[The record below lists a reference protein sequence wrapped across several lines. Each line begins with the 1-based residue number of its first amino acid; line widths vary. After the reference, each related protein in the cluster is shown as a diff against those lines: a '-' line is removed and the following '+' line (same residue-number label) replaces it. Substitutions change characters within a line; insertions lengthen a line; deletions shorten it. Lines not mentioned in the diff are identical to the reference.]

1 MSYIGKITTGGS
13 TYHVGSTLYGT
24 CDTAAG
30 TAIKVA
36 VVEGFDT
43 LETGVTVHIKFTN
56 SNTASNPS
64 LEIRPS
70 STSGQQASHAIFV
83 DETRRPGTTAFTS
96 WFSGSVVSF
105 TYDGSYWRMNDYI
118 PNTDTND
125 AVTQTATD
133 STNATYEFLFSNTAD
148 NTTRTE
154 GARKTQYLTFNPSK
168 KALTVGSR
176 ASGSTVGDYSLGIG
190 ESVTASAINSFAVGN
205 NAYVSGNYGVA
216 MGLGTKSK
224 YKSQF
229 VFGEYNAIDSKS
241 GAFIPTDRGN
251 YVEIVGNGT
260 SSVRSNARTLDWDGV
275 EWTAGGY
282 TTTSQETV
290 EGTTTLD
297 YTTTI
302 TSKHCYVERLRY
314 DNEHDP
320 LLTSLTMSHNDI
332 TAQGT
337 TWDGTNTSLKLA
349 IAGKLSRAG
358 GSITG
363 SVVADGSGIYLGS
376 STGRFAGLY
385 TNDINCSGWI
395 GGNIIRCGTKVV
407 TATAANYLKV
417 FTNAEL
423 NTLFNTTGCS
433 NGNCVVFAMNGD
445 FSAHAKYLSGTVYE
459 NGNWYI
465 KTIDGS
471 NITAGNFRV
480 NYICIRFNV

>member
-176 ASGSTVGDYSLGIG
+176 ASGSAVGDYSLGIG
-190 ESVTASAINSFAVGN
+190 ESVTASAINSFAIGN
-205 NAYVSGNYGVA
+205 NASAQSNYGVA
-216 MGLGTKSK
+216 IGLGSKSRHR
-224 YKSQF
+224 SQF
-229 VFGEYNAIDSKS
+229 VFGEYNIMDNKA
-241 GAFIPTDRGN
+241 GVTIPIDRGN
-251 YVEIVGNGT
+251 YIEVVGNGT
-260 SSVRSNARTLDWDGV
+260 SSVRSNARTLDWDGN
-275 EWTAGGY
+275 EWLAGSLVASSVSAVDSNSNTNTSISPTGLATYTVPSGSQAISTGLY
-282 TTTSQETV
+282 TTSDDIVLYSGTV
-290 EGTTTLD
+290 T
-297 YTTTI
+297 
-302 TSKHCYVERLRY
+302 
-314 DNEHDP
+314 N
-320 LLTSLTMSHNDI
+320 
-332 TAQGT
+332 
-337 TWDGTNTSLKLA
+337 TWDGTNTSLKTA
-349 IAGKLSRAG
+349 IGRLKDGMDFFTLINAEAVTSTATQKTLYSDRKFSDYSMLVFVAIDNQIRSSITFPSSMFSTLGNPASLTWVDSANTQYWIEVTYVSDTKISVKCKSGVSGKLLY
-358 GSITG
+358 
-363 SVVADGSGIYLGS
+363 V
-376 STGRFAGLY
+376 FGLM
-385 TNDINCSGWI
+385 
-395 GGNIIRCGTKVV
+395 K
-407 TATAANYLKV
+407 K
-417 FTNAEL
+417 
-423 NTLFNTTGCS
+423 
-433 NGNCVVFAMNGD
+433 
-445 FSAHAKYLSGTVYE
+445 
-459 NGNWYI
+459 
-465 KTIDGS
+465 
-471 NITAGNFRV
+471 
-480 NYICIRFNV
+480 

>member
-176 ASGSTVGDYSLGIG
+176 ASGSAVGDYSLGIG
-190 ESVTASAINSFAVGN
+190 ESVTASAINSFAIGN
-205 NAYVSGNYGVA
+205 NASAQSNYGVA
-216 MGLGTKSK
+216 IGLGSKSRHR
-224 YKSQF
+224 SQF
-229 VFGEYNAIDSKS
+229 VFGEYNIMDNKA
-241 GAFIPTDRGN
+241 GVTIPIDRGN
-251 YVEIVGNGT
+251 YIEVVGNGT
-260 SSVRSNARTLDWDGV
+260 SSVRSNARTLDWDGN
-275 EWTAGGY
+275 EWLAGSLVASSVSAVDSNSNTNTSISPTGLATYTIPSGSQAISTGLY
-282 TTTSQETV
+282 TTSDDIVLYSGTV
-290 EGTTTLD
+290 T
-297 YTTTI
+297 
-302 TSKHCYVERLRY
+302 
-314 DNEHDP
+314 N
-320 LLTSLTMSHNDI
+320 
-332 TAQGT
+332 
-337 TWDGTNTSLKLA
+337 TWDGTNTSLKSA

-358 GSITG
+358 GSVTG

-376 STGRFAGLY
+376 NTGRFAGLY
-385 TNDINCSGWI
+385 TDDINCSGWI

-407 TATAANYLKV
+407 TATATNYLKV

-445 FSAHAKYLSGTVYE
+445 SAQKKYMSGTLYE

-465 KTIDGS
+465 RTIDGS
-471 NITAGNFRV
+471 KLTAGNFRV
-480 NYICIRFNV
+480 NYICIKFNV